1 MSMRER
7 ASKLSSFLKSIA
19 EELDIP
25 ESKYLEAVKRYRG
38 VGEWLKSEGSHLARY
53 SPKIYPQGSF
63 RLGTVVK
70 PISNKDEYDV
80 DLVCFL
86 EKLSKV
92 DISQKELKKVVGEA
106 LKEHETYKRLL
117 DEEGS
122 RCWTLNYANEFHMD
136 ILPSIADLDLRRHGS
151 FYRHA
156 ILITDTQNAEQE
168 WSKSN
173 PEGYAEW
180 FFSRHEAIFM
190 ARKKKL
196 AEMEKAAIDE
206 IRDYKIKTPLQRSV
220 QILKRHRDLFFS
232 RRKGDYKPISII
244 ITTLAATL
252 YKGQDNVYDAIHD
265 ILQGIDEKMVIK
277 EGKFYIG
284 NPVSPEE
291 NFAEK
296 WNEVPNLPKAFFE
309 WIADVK
315 RTFCEDVIKQE
326 SDLEIGKTLKES
338 LGSAGAAF
346 KSKEQDFTEP
356 IIVKSPSK
364 PWCY

>member
-1 MSMRER
+1 MNMHER
-7 ASKLSSFLKSIA
+7 VSKLSTSLKSIA

-25 ESKYLEAVKRYRG
+25 ESTYLEAVKRYQA
-38 VGEWLKSEGSHLARY
+38 VGEWLNGEGSHLAKY
-53 SPKIYPQGSF
+53 APEIYPQGSF

-70 PISNKDEYDV
+70 PISDKDEYDV

-86 EKLSKV
+86 AKLSKA
-92 DISQKELKKVVGEA
+92 DISQKELKNVVGER
-106 LKEHETYKRLL
+106 LKKHETYKRLL
-117 DEEGS
+117 DEEGR

-136 ILPSIADLDLRRHGS
+136 ILPSIADLDHREQGG

-168 WSKSN
+168 WPKSN

-180 FFSRHEAIFM
+180 FFSRHKSIFM
-190 ARKKKL
+190 TRKKKL
-196 AEMEKAAIDE
+196 AEMEKAAVEDIP
-206 IRDYKIKTPLQRSV
+206 DYKIKTPLQRSV
-220 QILKRHRDLFFS
+220 QILKRHRDFFFS
-232 RRKGDYKPISII
+232 RRKGDCKPISII

-252 YKGQDNVYDAIHD
+252 YKGQDNIYDTTHD
-265 ILQGIDEKMVIK
+265 ILQGIDEKMVVK

-284 NPVSPEE
+284 NPVSLEE

-296 WNEVPNLPKAFFE
+296 WNEDSNLPKAFFE
-309 WIADVK
+309 WITDAK

-326 SDLEIGKTLKES
+326 SDLEIAKTLKES

-346 KSKEQDFTEP
+346 KDKEQSFAEP

-364 PWCY
+364 PWCD